1 MATHRYDPY
10 LWVHLAGLATVPLWL
25 AISMLGLAVGSPQW
39 PGLEL
44 ALLALLG
51 VSPALW
57 MQLRRPFYI
66 FSLLALTLKP
76 TALSDDQRRML
87 TLFQQWWVRSLA
99 IVSPV
104 LLVWLLWE
112 IYPRAVVASDIT
124 PFASLGHFGGLA
136 VAAGSFALANLFLQV
151 PVSVL
156 AVMATSEKRF
166 KRTTPYPLDRVK
178 ANFTQVGIP
187 LNRLLPEVLPPNSAV
202 PAVEDIV
209 DKELVLQKP
218 EAVDLEAAVGT
229 ELVDVGLTDS
239 GLAEAELADSEL
251 STLETTTSLGLDATA
266 VEPKMNE
273 AQVWAEALQPL
284 TESSETEFSEV
295 LALEDDGLDT
305 PPPTQG
311 EHESWNNEE
320 MDEPL
325 PASVEIEDG
334 VVADLENAEIESG
347 EQEEVKSEE
356 QETVDATAHTPTEFA
371 TVDEVLPESLEPVME
386 EIAESSITSLNDV
399 MDRCDDS
406 DASSD
411 DTEINEI
418 TNEITTVEATVE
430 AADIEVDD
438 IETSGITVEATVE
451 EIDLETNDTT
461 VEAAAEAMV
470 EAVEVVAEVSA
481 SESQTES
488 QSSEGWDHGNDGWDQ
503 TTRDWEQDP
512 DWDASA
518 DAAKERTVEVAVVRI
533 SDPS

>member
-1 MATHRYDPY
+1 
-10 LWVHLAGLATVPLWL
+10 
-25 AISMLGLAVGSPQW
+25 VGSPQW

-136 VAAGSFALANLFLQV
+136 VAAGSFAMANLFLQV

-166 KRTTPYPLDRVK
+166 KRTTPYPLDEVK

-187 LNRLLPEVLPPNSAV
+187 LNRLLPEVLPPEGAV
-202 PAVEDIV
+202 PTVEDSIDQV
-209 DKELVLQKP
+209 PVVQESD
-218 EAVDLEAAVGT
+218 AVDLEPAVGP
-229 ELVDVGLTDS
+229 ELV
-239 GLAEAELADSEL
+239 EAGFADSE
-251 STLETTTSLGLDATA
+251 SADLETASSLELDVTA
-266 VEPKMNE
+266 FEPKMNE
-273 AQVWAEALQPL
+273 AQVWAEALQPS
-284 TESSETEFSEV
+284 TESSEV
-295 LALEDDGLDT
+295 VAHEDDVLDAA
-305 PPPTQG
+305 PITQG

-320 MDEPL
+320 IAEPL
-325 PASVEIEDG
+325 PASVEVEDG
-334 VVADLENAEIESG
+334 TVADLETAEVES
-347 EQEEVKSEE
+347 EKQEEVESEE
-356 QETVDATAHTPTEFA
+356 QETVDATAHTPTELA

-386 EIAESSITSLNDV
+386 EVAESSITSLNDV
-399 MDRCDDS
+399 MDRFDDS
-406 DASSD
+406 DASSG
-411 DTEINEI
+411 DTEI
-418 TNEITTVEATVE
+418 NEITTVEATVE

-438 IETSGITVEATVE
+438 IETSDITVEATVE

-461 VEAAAEAMV
+461 VEAAAEATV

-488 QSSEGWDHGNDGWDQ
+488 QSSEDWDHGNDGWDQ
-503 TTRDWEQDP
+503 TTHDWEQDP
-512 DWDASA
+512 DWEASA